1 MKIQYFSGGIVN
13 QVTSTTNERLLT
25 YQEVCALT
33 QISPATLRRYVQSGK
48 FPSPIKLNAHGRS
61 VRFRYSEVL
70 AWVQCL

>member
-13 QVTSTTNERLLT
+13 QVTSATNERLLT

-70 AWVQCL
+70 AWMQCL

>member
-33 QISPATLRRYVQSGK
+33 QLSPATLRRYVPSGK

-61 VRFRYSEVL
+61 VRFRFSEVL
-70 AWVQCL
+70 AWMQCL

>member
-1 MKIQYFSGGIVN
+1 MN

-48 FPSPIKLNAHGRS
+48 FPSPIKLNVHGRS

-70 AWVQCL
+70 AWMQCL

>member
-1 MKIQYFSGGIVN
+1 MN

-25 YQEVCALT
+25 YQEVCSLT

-61 VRFRYSEVL
+61 VRFRYSDIT
-70 AWVQCL
+70 AWLSDL

>member
-13 QVTSTTNERLLT
+13 QVPSTTNERLLT

-70 AWVQCL
+70 AWMQCL

>member
-1 MKIQYFSGGIVN
+1 MKIQDFSGGIVN
-13 QVTSTTNERLLT
+13 QVTSATNERLLT

-70 AWVQCL
+70 AWMQCL